1 VLRKSADESHGRDA
15 EVLEATAWQSTD
27 PETDPPPL
35 TLGAPL
41 RAVHALEL
49 EIDEGDNAPLPIISA
64 ELLLPSY
71 ALRFV
76 NPGSALTL
84 LYCTR
89 ALSAPRYALALLAPR
104 LFGQSSHEVTLAAAE
119 PADTAGTTSRERK
132 IFWIVIAAAA
142 VVLLLTLTRL
152 LRGVRAAAS

>member
-1 VLRKSADESHGRDA
+1 MVL
-15 EVLEATAWQSTD
+15 
-27 PETDPPPL
+27 
-35 TLGAPL
+35 
-41 RAVHALEL
+41 ALV
-49 EIDEGDNAPLPIISA
+49 IAKVA

-84 LYCTR
+84 LYGNPMV
-89 ALSAPRYALALLAPR
+89 SAPRYDLALLAPR

-152 LRGVRAAAS
+152 LRGVSAAAS